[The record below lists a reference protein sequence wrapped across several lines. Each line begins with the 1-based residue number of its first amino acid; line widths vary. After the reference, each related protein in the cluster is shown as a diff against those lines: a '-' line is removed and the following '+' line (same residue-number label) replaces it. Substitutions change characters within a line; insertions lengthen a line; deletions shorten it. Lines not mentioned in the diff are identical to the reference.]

1 MRILALWLYMKKTSL
16 KILVASYDTT
26 TEQPRTLLCRHGAW
40 VPRDPNTQ
48 RGICSAGPIP
58 LPGPGPG
65 PVRAPAP
72 PLPGPQSTADY
83 SACVLFTQ
91 RRGCPPRSSESP
103 PVTLSTVT
111 QRESPLL

>member
-16 KILVASYDTT
+16 KILVASYDTS

-65 PVRAPAP
+65 PAAARPSVNRRLQRMRAVHPASRP
-72 PLPGPQSTADY
+72 PAALLRVTAGHAVHRDP
-83 SACVLFTQ
+83 A
-91 RRGCPPRSSESP
+91 
-103 PVTLSTVT
+103 
-111 QRESPLL
+111 